1 MPRRVGA
8 PPSALAPSPPR
19 RASRWSPDT
28 SDNPCSSLIFCVP
41 MRLTPLSYTNSYQQR
56 DKPPS
61 RTPLVA
67 VPEPDRE
74 RVRKQEH
81 RHGDDDAGRG
91 GVLEDLLRAADPIVN
106 LGGKRHVTVEGAT
119 GDVGLVERDPDYQ
132 DHAYGDHGC
141 HERSPDIES
150 HFGR

>member
-119 GDVGLVERDPDYQ
+119 GDVGLVERTPTTRITLM
-132 DHAYGDHGC
+132 AIMVAM
-141 HERSPDIES
+141 S
-150 HFGR
+150 

>member
-1 MPRRVGA
+1 MPRVGA
-8 PPSALAPSPPR
+8 PPALAPSPPR

-28 SDNPCSSLIFCVP
+28 SDNPCSSLIFSVSI
-41 MRLTPLSYTNSYQQR
+41 RLTPLLYTNSYQQR
-56 DKPPS
+56 DNPHHERRWYLFLSQIANEFAS
-61 RTPLVA
+61 RSTAMATTMP
-67 VPEPDRE
+67 
-74 RVRKQEH
+74 
-81 RHGDDDAGRG
+81 
-91 GVLEDLLRAADPIVN
+91 AADPIVN

-141 HERSPDIES
+141 HERSADIES